1 MIFITNWKFN
11 ETLFYGRD
19 YSELARKFENSSK
32 LCFLIFTPVR
42 FCCNSLQLLGRNQ
55 RQSLKLTWDLI
66 IATFI
71 IENCSNFP
79 IFISESFNNFGEV
92 NPPAHKH
99 KSGVEKREILSHC
112 TENENSSNR
121 LFSKNVIFTRF
132 LPEVRK
138 THWTVEKWKICLTET
153 IFRQIKST
161 QVFILNFSNFKHVI
175 FTKFLQKCMTHC
187 EKSKIWVIW
196 V

>member
-1 MIFITNWKFN
+1 MIFITHCKFN

-71 IENCSNFP
+71 NENCSNFP
-79 IFISESFNNFGEV
+79 IIISESFNFSGGV
-92 NPPAHKH
+92 NPPV
-99 KSGVEKREILSHC
+99 GLMV
-112 TENENSSNR
+112 
-121 LFSKNVIFTRF
+121 V
-132 LPEVRK
+132 LP
-138 THWTVEKWKICLTET
+138 
-153 IFRQIKST
+153 IK
-161 QVFILNFSNFKHVI
+161 
-175 FTKFLQKCMTHC
+175 LQNCQKLVYHQR
-187 EKSKIWVIW
+187 SLL
-196 V
+196 